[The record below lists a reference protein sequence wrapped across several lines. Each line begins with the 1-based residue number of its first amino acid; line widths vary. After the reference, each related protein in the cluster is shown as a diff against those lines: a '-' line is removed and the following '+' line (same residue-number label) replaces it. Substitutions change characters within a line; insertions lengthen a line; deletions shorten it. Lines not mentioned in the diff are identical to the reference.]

1 VRQINA
7 HAVREDA
14 TCLIRTAAGARNTQK
29 PVLFHRREKAAGSHM
44 SMTTS
49 MNMVTTT
56 GMVMDMTINIS
67 MNRKNPV
74 VRIIRLIRSETNTIG
89 KRFGQ

>member
-1 VRQINA
+1 M
-7 HAVREDA
+7 
-14 TCLIRTAAGARNTQK
+14 QK

-44 SMTTS
+44 SMTTTTS

-56 GMVMDMTINIS
+56 GTVMDMTINIS